1 MGTRYQGSAEEISAL
16 DSCIKLTRAS
26 ESVFN
31 RTTAHLAQYD
41 LTASQFAVLE
51 ALYHLGTLSQVELAQ
66 KLLKSTGNM
75 TLVLRNLEKRSLI
88 CRERRPQDQRY
99 VEVSLTQAGRELAA
113 RILPEH
119 VRGIVAAMSA
129 LTAEEQATLGRLC
142 RKLGTAQKA
151 FVAALPERE
160 GE

>member
-1 MGTRYQGSAEEISAL
+1 
-16 DSCIKLTRAS
+16 
-26 ESVFN
+26 
-31 RTTAHLAQYD
+31 
-41 LTASQFAVLE
+41 
-51 ALYHLGTLSQVELAQ
+51 VELAQ

-99 VEVSLTQAGRELAA
+99 VEVSLAQAGRDLVA
-113 RILPEH
+113 RVLPEH
-119 VRGIVAAMSA
+119 VRGIVEAIGV

-151 FVAALPERE
+151 FAAPPERE